1 MYEIFG
7 RSHVDGPVGGRQ
19 FVAEYLHPADVP
31 EVHAAFKR
39 AMRTGSFQATCRI
52 RREGGARRW
61 LQIDGRLEK
70 ATRGKPARLVGVV
83 ADVTT
88 RKRLEARAQEL
99 SHRLLTVQ
107 EEERRNIAQ
116 ELHDSTVQHLVAA
129 SLLMTSLK
137 NKSRRED
144 RPLWD
149 EVEVSLGEAMKELR
163 TFSYLMH
170 PPTLRAQGLRV
181 SLQRYVDGLAER
193 SGLAI
198 TLRIGSLPEKLPLH
212 IERAIFRIVQ
222 EGLANVHRHAS
233 ASRASVELRCIAARV
248 HVIITDDG
256 RGIDAKALSGRRG
269 GPPHPGV
276 GIRGMAIRLNQLG
289 GRLKLS
295 QVPAGGTR
303 LHVVLPVTGRVR

>member
-1 MYEIFG
+1 
-7 RSHVDGPVGGRQ
+7 
-19 FVAEYLHPADVP
+19 
-31 EVHAAFKR
+31 
-39 AMRTGSFQATCRI
+39 
-52 RREGGARRW
+52 
-61 LQIDGRLEK
+61 
-70 ATRGKPARLVGVV
+70 VV